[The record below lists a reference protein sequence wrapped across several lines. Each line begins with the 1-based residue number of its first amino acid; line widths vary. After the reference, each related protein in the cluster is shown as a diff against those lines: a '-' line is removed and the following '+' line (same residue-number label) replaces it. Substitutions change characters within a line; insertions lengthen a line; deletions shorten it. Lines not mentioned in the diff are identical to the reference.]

1 MKAGSR
7 IHELNGIAEK
17 SCAAILKSMSKMDL
31 SWDFYRTFLAVLK
44 EGSLSAAAREL
55 GLTQPTVGR
64 HVDAMEAT
72 LGYPLFVRS
81 PHGLLPT
88 DAALALKPYAETLA
102 ATSAALLRAASG
114 QRDTVSGT
122 VRISASEVIGIEV
135 LPPIL
140 SELHAAYPAL
150 TIELSA
156 SDTVEDLLRQEAD
169 IAVRMVAPAQDALI
183 ARHLG
188 AVPLGFHAHRRYIER
203 RGMPQTLADLSNHS
217 LIGYDRETAAIRAI
231 IARSPELPATRFA
244 LRADSNLAQL
254 AAIRTGFGIGICQ
267 NGLAARDP
275 DLLPVLPG
283 LFEMKLDTW
292 LVMHENLKT
301 APRCRV
307 TFDALAAGL
316 RAYIRGTALAD
327 ENTEI

>member
-1 MKAGSR
+1 
-7 IHELNGIAEK
+7 
-17 SCAAILKSMSKMDL
+17 MSKLDL
-31 SWDFYRTFLAVLK
+31 SWDYYRTFLTVLE

-55 GLTQPTVGR
+55 GLTQPTIGR
-64 HVDAMEAT
+64 HIDAMEAA

-81 PHGLLPT
+81 PHGLLAT

-102 ATSAALLRAASG
+102 ATSAALLREASS
-114 QRDTVSGT
+114 QRDMISGT

-140 SELHAAYPAL
+140 SELHATHPQL

-169 IAVRMVAPAQDALI
+169 IAVRMVAPTQEALI
-183 ARHLG
+183 ARHIG
-188 AVPLGFHAHRRYIER
+188 AVPISFHGHRRYIER
-203 RGMPQTLADLSNHS
+203 RGTPKSLADLRQHS
-217 LIGYDRETAAIRAI
+217 LIGYDRQTAAVRAI
-231 IARSPELPATRFA
+231 MARSPALPDVPFA
-244 LRADSNLAQL
+244 LRTDSNLAQL
-254 AAIRTGFGIGICQ
+254 AAIRAGLGIGLCQ

-275 DLLPVLPG
+275 DIVAVLPG

-307 TFDALAAGL
+307 TFDVLARRL
-316 RAYIRGTALAD
+316 RDYIRASVPASATGDDRPGTPLSP
-327 ENTEI
+327 

>member
-1 MKAGSR
+1 
-7 IHELNGIAEK
+7 
-17 SCAAILKSMSKMDL
+17 
-31 SWDFYRTFLAVLK
+31 
-44 EGSLSAAAREL
+44 
-55 GLTQPTVGR
+55 
-64 HVDAMEAT
+64 MEAA

-88 DAALALKPYAETLA
+88 DAALALKPYAETLS
-102 ATSAALLRAASG
+102 ATSAALLRAASS
-114 QRDTVSGT
+114 QRDAVSGT

-140 SELHAAYPAL
+140 AALHEAYPEL

-156 SDTVEDLLRQEAD
+156 SDAVEDLLRQEAD
-169 IAVRMVAPAQDALI
+169 IAVRMVAPAQEALI

-188 AVPLGFHAHRRYIER
+188 VVPISFHSHRRYIER
-203 RGMPQTLADLSNHS
+203 RGMPQALADLADHS

-231 IARSPELPATRFA
+231 IARSPELPAARFA
-244 LRADSNLAQL
+244 LKADSNLAQL
-254 AAIRTGFGIGICQ
+254 AAIRAGFGIGICQ

-292 LVMHENLKT
+292 LVMHENLKS

-307 TFDALAAGL
+307 TFDALAKGL
-316 RAYIRGTALAD
+316 RDYIRGVAPATHDSDASASC
-327 ENTEI
+327 

>member
-1 MKAGSR
+1 MRR
-7 IHELNGIAEK
+7 I
-17 SCAAILKSMSKMDL
+17 DL
-31 SWDFYRTFLAVLK
+31 SWDFYRTFLAVLR

-64 HVDAMEAT
+64 HVDAMEAA

-88 DAALALKPYAETLA
+88 DAALALRPYAETLS
-102 ATSAALLRAASG
+102 ATSAALLRAASS
-114 QRDTVSGT
+114 QRDAVSGT

-140 SELHAAYPAL
+140 AKLHEAYPEL
-150 TIELSA
+150 MIELSA
-156 SDTVEDLLRQEAD
+156 SDAVEDLLRQEAD

-188 AVPLGFHAHRRYIER
+188 VVPISFHAHRRYIAR
-203 RGMPQTLADLSNHS
+203 RGMPRALTDLADHS

-231 IARSPELPATRFA
+231 IARSPELPTARFA
-244 LRADSNLAQL
+244 LKADSNLAQF
-254 AAIRTGFGIGICQ
+254 AAIRAGFGIGICQ

-307 TFDALAAGL
+307 TFDALAKGL
-316 RAYIRGTALAD
+316 RDYIRGVAPAAQDGDAST
-327 ENTEI
+327 

>member
-1 MKAGSR
+1 MSR
-7 IHELNGIAEK
+7 I
-17 SCAAILKSMSKMDL
+17 DL
-31 SWDFYRTFLAVLK
+31 SWDFYRTFLAVLR

-64 HVDAMEAT
+64 HVDAMEAA

-88 DAALALKPYAETLA
+88 DAALALRPYAETLS
-102 ATSAALLRAASG
+102 ATSAALLRAASS
-114 QRDTVSGT
+114 QHDAVSGT

-140 SELHAAYPAL
+140 AKLHEAYPEL
-150 TIELSA
+150 MIELSA
-156 SDTVEDLLRQEAD
+156 SDAVEDLLRQEAD

-188 AVPLGFHAHRRYIER
+188 VVPISFHAHRRYIAR
-203 RGMPQTLADLSNHS
+203 RGMPRALTDLADHS

-231 IARSPELPATRFA
+231 IARSPELPTARFA
-244 LRADSNLAQL
+244 LKADSNLAQF
-254 AAIRTGFGIGICQ
+254 AAIRAGFGIGICQ

-307 TFDALAAGL
+307 TFDALAKGL
-316 RAYIRGTALAD
+316 RDYIRGVAPAAQDGDAST
-327 ENTEI
+327 

>member
-1 MKAGSR
+1 
-7 IHELNGIAEK
+7 
-17 SCAAILKSMSKMDL
+17 MDL
-31 SWDFYRTFLAVLK
+31 SWDFYRTFLAVLR

-64 HVDAMEAT
+64 HVDAMEAA

-88 DAALALKPYAETLA
+88 DAALALRPYAETLS
-102 ATSAALLRAASG
+102 ATSAALLRAASS
-114 QRDTVSGT
+114 QRDAVSGT

-140 SELHAAYPAL
+140 AKLHEAYPEL

-188 AVPLGFHAHRRYIER
+188 VVPISFHGHRSYIAR
-203 RGMPQTLADLSNHS
+203 RGMPQALTDLADHS
-217 LIGYDRETAAIRAI
+217 LIGYAGKPRRSGRSSPDPPNCRRHGLRSRPTATLLSSQ
-231 IARSPELPATRFA
+231 RSAPASA
-244 LRADSNLAQL
+244 SASA
-254 AAIRTGFGIGICQ
+254 RTGWQRATPTFSRCC
-267 NGLAARDP
+267 
-275 DLLPVLPG
+275 
-283 LFEMKLDTW
+283 
-292 LVMHENLKT
+292 LVSS
-301 APRCRV
+301 R
-307 TFDALAAGL
+307 
-316 RAYIRGTALAD
+316 
-327 ENTEI
+327 

>member
-1 MKAGSR
+1 M
-7 IHELNGIAEK
+7 
-17 SCAAILKSMSKMDL
+17 
-31 SWDFYRTFLAVLK
+31 
-44 EGSLSAAAREL
+44 
-55 GLTQPTVGR
+55 
-64 HVDAMEAT
+64 
-72 LGYPLFVRS
+72 
-81 PHGLLPT
+81 
-88 DAALALKPYAETLA
+88 
-102 ATSAALLRAASG
+102 
-114 QRDTVSGT
+114 
-122 VRISASEVIGIEV
+122 RISASEVIGIEV

-254 AAIRTGFGIGICQ
+254 AAIRAGFGVGICQ
-267 NGLAARDP
+267 SGLAARDP

-316 RAYIRGTALAD
+316 RAYIRGTAHAD
-327 ENTEI
+327 ANTEI

>member
-1 MKAGSR
+1 
-7 IHELNGIAEK
+7 
-17 SCAAILKSMSKMDL
+17 MSKSDL
-31 SWDFYRTFLAVLK
+31 NWDFYRTFLSVLQQ
-44 EGSLSAAAREL
+44 GSLSAAAREL
-55 GLTQPTVGR
+55 GLTQPSVGR
-64 HVDAMEAT
+64 HVDAMEGA

-81 PHGLLPT
+81 PHGLMPT

-102 ATSAALLRAASG
+102 ATSAALLREASS
-114 QRDTVSGT
+114 QRETVSGT

-140 SELHAAYPAL
+140 ADLHAAYPEL

-156 SDTVEDLLRQEAD
+156 SDAVEDLLRQEAD

-183 ARHLG
+183 ARHIG

-203 RGMPQTLADLSNHS
+203 RGMPQALTDLAGHS

-231 IARSPELPATRFA
+231 IARSPELPAARFA
-244 LRADSNLAQL
+244 LKADSNLAQL
-254 AAIRTGFGIGICQ
+254 AAIRAGFGIGICQ

-275 DLLPVLPG
+275 ALLPVLPG

-307 TFDALAAGL
+307 TFDALAKGL
-316 RAYIRGTALAD
+316 RDYIRSAPSAAKGGAPSA
-327 ENTEI
+327 

>member
-1 MKAGSR
+1 
-7 IHELNGIAEK
+7 
-17 SCAAILKSMSKMDL
+17 MDL

-231 IARSPELPATRFA
+231 IAPSPELPATRFA

-254 AAIRTGFGIGICQ
+254 AAIRAGFGIGICQ

-292 LVMHENLKT
+292 LVMHKNLKT

-327 ENTEI
+327 ANTEI

>member
-1 MKAGSR
+1 
-7 IHELNGIAEK
+7 
-17 SCAAILKSMSKMDL
+17 MSKMDL

-102 ATSAALLRAASG
+102 ATSAALLRTASG

-254 AAIRTGFGIGICQ
+254 AAIRAGFGVGICQ

-275 DLLPVLPG
+275 DLRPVLPG

-327 ENTEI
+327 ANTEI

>member
-1 MKAGSR
+1 
-7 IHELNGIAEK
+7 
-17 SCAAILKSMSKMDL
+17 MSKMDL

-88 DAALALKPYAETLA
+88 AAALALKPYAETLA

-114 QRDTVSGT
+114 RRDTVSGT

-231 IARSPELPATRFA
+231 IARSPELPAARFA

-292 LVMHENLKT
+292 LVIHENLKT

-327 ENTEI
+327 ANTEI

>member
-1 MKAGSR
+1 MG
-7 IHELNGIAEK
+7 
-17 SCAAILKSMSKMDL
+17 KMDL
-31 SWDFYRTFLAVLK
+31 SWDFYRTLLAVLQQ
-44 EGSLSAAAREL
+44 GSLSAAAREL

-64 HVDAMEAT
+64 HVDAMEGV

-102 ATSAALLRAASG
+102 ATSAALLRAASS
-114 QRDTVSGT
+114 QRDTVGGT

-140 SELHAAYPAL
+140 AELHAAYPEL

-156 SDTVEDLLRQEAD
+156 SDAVEDLLRQEAD
-169 IAVRMVAPAQDALI
+169 IAVRMVAPTQDALI
-183 ARHLG
+183 ARHIG
-188 AVPLGFHAHRRYIER
+188 AVPLSFHAHRRYIER
-203 RGMPQTLADLSNHS
+203 RGMPQALSDLADHS

-231 IARSPELPATRFA
+231 IARAPALPSARFA
-244 LRADSNLAQL
+244 LKADSNLAQL
-254 AAIRTGFGIGICQ
+254 AAIRAGFGIGICQ
-267 NGLAARDP
+267 NGLAARDA
-275 DLLPVLPG
+275 DLLPVLPDV
-283 LFEMKLDTW
+283 FEMKLDTW

-316 RAYIRGTALAD
+316 RAYIRGSALVD
-327 ENTEI
+327 TNTEI

>member
-1 MKAGSR
+1 
-7 IHELNGIAEK
+7 
-17 SCAAILKSMSKMDL
+17 MSKMDL
-31 SWDFYRTFLAVLK
+31 SWDFYRTFLAVLQ

-64 HVDAMEAT
+64 HVDAMEAA

-88 DAALALKPYAETLA
+88 DAALALKPYAETLS
-102 ATSAALLRAASG
+102 ATSAALLRAASS
-114 QRDTVSGT
+114 QRDAVSGT

-140 SELHAAYPAL
+140 TELHATYPEL

-183 ARHLG
+183 GRHLG
-188 AVPLGFHAHRRYIER
+188 VVPISFHAHRRYIVR
-203 RGMPQTLADLSNHS
+203 RGMPMALSDLAEHS

-244 LRADSNLAQL
+244 LKADSNLAQL
-254 AAIRTGFGIGICQ
+254 AAIRAGFGIGICQ

-307 TFDALAAGL
+307 TFDALAKGL
-316 RAYIRGTALAD
+316 RDYIRGQAPQAQD
-327 ENTEI
+327 SDASP

>member
-1 MKAGSR
+1 
-7 IHELNGIAEK
+7 
-17 SCAAILKSMSKMDL
+17 MDL
-31 SWDFYRTFLAVLK
+31 SWDSYRTFLTVLQ

-88 DAALALKPYAETLA
+88 DAALALKPYADTLA
-102 ATSAALLRAASG
+102 ATSAALLREASS
-114 QRDTVSGT
+114 QRDTVSGA

-140 SELHAAYPAL
+140 AELHAAYPAL

-183 ARHLG
+183 ARHVG
-188 AVPLGFHAHRRYIER
+188 AVPISFHAHRRYIER
-203 RGMPQTLADLSNHS
+203 RGMPETLADLARHS
-217 LIGYDRETAAIRAI
+217 LIGYDRETSAIRAI
-231 IARSPELPATRFA
+231 IARSPELPSVPFA
-244 LRADSNLAQL
+244 FKADSNLAQL
-254 AAIRTGFGIGICQ
+254 AAIRAGFGIGICQ

-275 DLLPVLPG
+275 DIVPVLPG
-283 LFEMKLDTW
+283 LFEMKLETW

-307 TFDALAAGL
+307 TFDALAKGL
-316 RAYIRGTALAD
+316 RDYIRGIAPAVAGSHD
-327 ENTEI
+327 PAQAAQAIV

>member
-1 MKAGSR
+1 M
-7 IHELNGIAEK
+7 N
-17 SCAAILKSMSKMDL
+17 KMDL
-31 SWDFYRTFLAVLK
+31 SWDFYRTFLAVLD

-64 HVDAMEAT
+64 HVDAMEAA

-81 PHGLLPT
+81 PHGLSPT
-88 DAALALKPYAETLA
+88 DAALTLKPYAETLA
-102 ATSAALLRAASG
+102 ATSAALLRAASS

-140 SELHAAYPAL
+140 TELHETYPEL

-169 IAVRMVAPAQDALI
+169 IAVRMVAPVQDALI

-188 AVPLGFHAHRRYIER
+188 AVPLSFHAHRRYIER
-203 RGMPQTLADLSNHS
+203 HGMPQTLAELSDHS
-217 LIGYDRETAAIRAI
+217 LIGFDRETAAIRAI
-231 IARSPELPATRFA
+231 IARSPELPATRFT
-244 LRADSNLAQL
+244 LKADSNLAQL
-254 AAIRTGFGIGICQ
+254 AAIRAGFGIGICQ

-275 DLLPVLPG
+275 DLLPVLPE

-292 LVMHENLKT
+292 LAMHENLKT

-327 ENTEI
+327 ANTEI